1 MMSFITGSDINI
13 LSKEKTAIVLR
24 RFARQTWLRK
34 RIYHTAQKLSKR
46 LSQVF
51 LAKRHNTTAI
61 SALHILIFSQ
71 LHNMELVKNWAVEK
85 VQ

>member
-61 SALHILIFSQ
+61 SALIGSKYVRTLKYFTEFSTA
-71 LHNMELVKNWAVEK
+71 L
-85 VQ
+85 